1 MPPNRPTP
9 QLRASDADRDRA
21 ALRLREAAA
30 EGRLDTDELEE
41 RVGAVY
47 GAKWMADLDRLT
59 SDVTP
64 LPPPT
69 PVPPPVP
76 VPPHCY
82 APYPPVQQ
90 TNGLA
95 VASLVAGLVWMWWLG
110 SVCAVIFGHV
120 ALSQINES
128 NGRQSGRGMAIA
140 GLVLGYLGVATLVIV
155 GLVALGA

>member
-82 APYPPVQQ
+82 SPYPPVQQ

-110 SVCAVIFGHV
+110 SVCAVIFGHIS
-120 ALSQINES
+120 LKQINES
-128 NGRQSGRGMAIA
+128 GGRQSGRGMAIA